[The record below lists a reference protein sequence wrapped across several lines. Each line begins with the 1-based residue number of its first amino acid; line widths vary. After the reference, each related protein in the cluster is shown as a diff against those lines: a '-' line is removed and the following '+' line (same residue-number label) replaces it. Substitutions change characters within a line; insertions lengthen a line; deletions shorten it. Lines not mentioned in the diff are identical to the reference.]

1 MVDIEGIIG
10 EICQCRNMNCSSC
23 KHWADK
29 IRTALRDAMPKK
41 KTDDDLSLIDPNT
54 DRILFHGYN
63 QAITEVLEILGSE
76 KNGKV

>member
-41 KTDDDLSLIDPNT
+41 RKPKEDIEYENDFYDL
-54 DRILFHGYN
+54 GYN
-63 QAITEVLEILGSE
+63 KCVSEVLEILGGE